1 MKLDQYFDRIYLINL
16 KRRSDRLEKFFQGI
30 APHVTTTWSIEVVE
44 AVDGPAV
51 RPDLGYEAG
60 KWGCAMSHKRVHELI
75 MESNDQKVLILE
87 DDCEFFDDFEE
98 KFASAL
104 EDLPNTWDMFYLG
117 GNLWVPPVKYKNS
130 IHKIVKC
137 YATHAY
143 AVTRDFVKNYH
154 HLIDFNSIIDNQYAE
169 LHSMMNAYVIHPS
182 ICGQF
187 TSYSDVENKEV
198 DYTNVFKK
206 YGRFSS

>member
-1 MKLDQYFDRIYLINL
+1 MKLDQYFDRIFVINL
-16 KRRSDRLEKFFQGI
+16 KRRPDRLEKFFKGI
-30 APHVTTTWSIEVVE
+30 APYVTTSWHIEVVE
-44 AVDGPAV
+44 AVDGHKE
-51 RPDLGYEAG
+51 RPDLQSDAG

-75 MESNDQKVLILE
+75 MANDHKKVLILE
-87 DDCEFFDDFEE
+87 DDCEFFDGFEE
-98 KFASAL
+98 KFTSAL
-104 EDLPNTWDMFYLG
+104 EDLPSNWDMFYLG
-117 GNLWVPPVKYKNS
+117 GNLWVPPVRLKND

-143 AVTRDFVKNYH
+143 AVTQDFVKNFY

-187 TSYSDVENKEV
+187 ASYSDVENKEV
-198 DYTNVFKK
+198 DYVQVFKK
-206 YGRFSS
+206 YDRISS